1 MPIRFSSSHKLLL
14 LLLLFIPAE
23 PVFAS
28 EPTPMAAE
36 SALEGGR
43 HQVSLEPRDL
53 STANGLLML
62 DYEVIPVPGNQSL
75 DLLGFHYLHQ
85 LNRWLYLGLGLH
97 GPMVYGNYGGFMAVD
112 ATIHAQQRLFG
123 HTFIDAG
130 ASVGGGGGGSSIQQS
145 KELSGRGGFIKSYVG
160 LGYDFPGFSAGLN
173 YTHFRFMNS
182 LIHHSQLDVF
192 VQKAVSFPIGPYAYS
207 GHQVAS
213 DGAFPEAGE
222 NILTTEFNNI
232 FQINP
237 KGSNKKTIH
246 TLSLQFSHFMT
257 GSHYLFVDVDVGYK
271 GLPLYNQALGGIG
284 YRLSVSPRVNAYG
297 QIGIGSGGYTP
308 PVIDTASGLLVYPKL
323 SVEYLWNRSLGL
335 SLSGGYLFAPRGT
348 SKNFTLGAAVNYHL
362 SAEGNE
368 PVASGNARGLLYR
381 GFRVH
386 VFQQTEFDVRF
397 GNIKHGNIGLL
408 STQFDYL
415 VNDHWYVPTQ
425 VSVAY
430 GKVLGFAGYG
440 EVLTGLGVQSRFSE
454 ASRFQ
459 NFFQILVGVDTH
471 GILLKPVIGSDYS
484 LSDHLALYGQLG
496 KTVSLD
502 RLHLYPHNLRLS
514 SYSIGVGLTY
524 RFSLP
529 NSLVH

>member
-1 MPIRFSSSHKLLL
+1 MFIRFSSLDALLL
-14 LLLLFIPAE
+14 LALLSIPAGT
-23 PVFAS
+23 VFAS
-28 EPTPMAAE
+28 QPSQME
-36 SALEGGR
+36 SAVDGATDHATPG
-43 HQVSLEPRDL
+43 HHAL
-53 STANGLLML
+53 STANGLIML

-85 LNRWLYLGLGLH
+85 LNPWLYLGLGLH

-123 HTFIDAG
+123 HAFIDAG

-160 LGYDFPGFSAGLN
+160 LGYDFRGFSAGLN

-182 LIHHSQLDVF
+182 LINHSQLDVF
-192 VQKAVSFPIGPYAYS
+192 IQRPVSYAIGPYAYS

-213 DGAFPEAGE
+213 DGAFPEDGE
-222 NILTTEFNNI
+222 NILSTEFNNI

-237 KGSNKKTIH
+237 KGSNKKTIN
-246 TLSLQFSHFMT
+246 TLSLQFSHFLT
-257 GSHYLFVDVDVGYK
+257 RDHYLFLDVDVGYQ

-284 YRLSVSPRVNAYG
+284 YRLSVSPRVNFYG
-297 QIGIGSGGYTP
+297 QIGVGSGGYTP

-348 SKNFTLGAAVNYHL
+348 SKNFTLGAAMNYHL

-368 PVASGNARGLLYR
+368 PVASGNARDLIYR
-381 GFRVH
+381 GFRAH

-397 GNIKHGNIGLL
+397 GNIKHSNIDLL

-415 VNDHWYVPTQ
+415 INDHWYVPTQ
-425 VSVAY
+425 ASIAY

-440 EVLTGLGVQSRFSE
+440 EILTGLGIQSRFSTTNH
-454 ASRFQ
+454 FQ
-459 NFFQILVGVDTH
+459 GFFQVLVGVDTH

-502 RLHLYPHNLRLS
+502 RLHLYPDNLRLS
-514 SYSIGVGLTY
+514 SYSVGVGLTY

-529 NSLVH
+529 NALVN